1 MEFLFWH
8 MNKSKIT
15 YSVLFVNSIRM
26 TENFDAKK
34 DEMAINKQKCVS
46 FLSISEKIRYV
57 GIINKFGRTITGK
70 LKSGI
75 RPLLT
80 PEQARD
86 ERYIESTRQQLRK
99 ALEVSIGK
107 SIFTIEKNENV
118 TFLLIPDK
126 SKDNFYYMTLDKDT
140 PLTEIND
147 IINKMIEKID

>member
-1 MEFLFWH
+1 VYDL
-8 MNKSKIT
+8 SI
-15 YSVLFVNSIRM
+15 VLKM

-34 DEMAINKQKCVS
+34 DEMAINKEKCIS

-126 SKDNFYYMTLDKDT
+126 SNDNFYYMTLDKDT

>member
-1 MEFLFWH
+1 
-8 MNKSKIT
+8 
-15 YSVLFVNSIRM
+15 M
-26 TENFDAKK
+26 TENLDAKK
-34 DEMAINKQKCVS
+34 DEMAINKEKCIS

-57 GIINKFGRTITGK
+57 GIINKFGRTIAGK

-147 IINKMIEKID
+147 I

>member
-1 MEFLFWH
+1 
-8 MNKSKIT
+8 
-15 YSVLFVNSIRM
+15 M
-26 TENFDAKK
+26 TENFDAKR

-126 SKDNFYYMTLDKDT
+126 SNDNFYYMTLDKGT
-140 PLTEIND
+140 QLTEIDD
-147 IINKMIEKID
+147 IINKVIEKID

>member
-1 MEFLFWH
+1 
-8 MNKSKIT
+8 
-15 YSVLFVNSIRM
+15 M
-26 TENFDAKK
+26 TENKDAKK
-34 DEMAINKQKCVS
+34 DEMAINKEKCLS
-46 FLSISEKIRYV
+46 FLNISEKIRYV
-57 GIINKFGRTITGK
+57 GIINRFGRTITGK

-99 ALEVSIGK
+99 ALEVSIGR

-126 SKDNFYYMTLDKDT
+126 SNDNFYYMTLEKDT

-147 IINKMIEKID
+147 IINKMNEKID

>member
-1 MEFLFWH
+1 
-8 MNKSKIT
+8 
-15 YSVLFVNSIRM
+15 M
-26 TENFDAKK
+26 TENFDAKR
-34 DEMAINKQKCVS
+34 DEMAINKEKCVS

-126 SKDNFYYMTLDKDT
+126 SNDNFYYMTLDKDT

-147 IINKMIEKID
+147 IINKLIEKTG

>member
-1 MEFLFWH
+1 VYDL
-8 MNKSKIT
+8 SI
-15 YSVLFVNSIRM
+15 VLKM

-34 DEMAINKQKCVS
+34 DEMAINKEKCIS

-99 ALEVSIGK
+99 ALDVSIGK

-126 SKDNFYYMTLDKDT
+126 TNDNFYYMTLDKDT
-140 PLTEIND
+140 PLSEIND
-147 IINKMIEKID
+147 ILNKMIEKID

>member
-1 MEFLFWH
+1 
-8 MNKSKIT
+8 
-15 YSVLFVNSIRM
+15 M

-34 DEMAINKQKCVS
+34 DEMAINKEKCIS
-46 FLSISEKIRYV
+46 FLNISEKIRYV

-126 SKDNFYYMTLDKDT
+126 SNDNFYYMTLDKDT
-140 PLTEIND
+140 PLSEIND

>member
-1 MEFLFWH
+1 
-8 MNKSKIT
+8 
-15 YSVLFVNSIRM
+15 M

-34 DEMAINKQKCVS
+34 DEIAINKEKCIS

-70 LKSGI
+70 LKNGI

-126 SKDNFYYMTLDKDT
+126 SNDNFYYMTLDKDT